1 MKPEIFENNAEG
13 IKQVYRNNE
22 WSVSIKNWKPDN
34 DIAGVEK
41 LEIHY
46 TTDEQFVLVGGK
58 ALLITADEKDGAF
71 YNIELTPM
79 EIGKVAHVGMGQW
92 FYSITQKDS
101 KIVYIQRS
109 DCSMENSEIHYMTPE
124 QVRAVQAEAAR
135 LLAD

>member
-34 DIAGVEK
+34 DIDGVEK
-41 LEIHY
+41 LEIHH
-46 TTDEQFVLVGGK
+46 TTDEQFILVAGK
-58 ALLITADEKDGAF
+58 ALLITADEADGGF
-71 YNIELTPM
+71 TNIELTPM

-109 DCSMENSEIHYMTPE
+109 DCSMENSEIKYMTPE
-124 QVRAVQAEAAR
+124 QVKAVQAEAAR

>member
-34 DIAGVEK
+34 DIAGVAK
-41 LEIHY
+41 LEIHH
-46 TTDEQFVLVGGK
+46 TTDEQFILVAGK
-58 ALLITADEKDGAF
+58 ALLITADEADGGF
-71 YNIELTPM
+71 TNIELTPM

-92 FYSITQKDS
+92 FYSITQRDS

-109 DCSMENSEIHYMTPE
+109 DCSMENSEIKYMTPE
-124 QVRAVQAEAAR
+124 QVKAVQAEAAR
-135 LLAD
+135 LLAE

>member
-34 DIAGVEK
+34 DIDGVEK
-41 LEIHY
+41 LEIHH
-46 TTDEQFVLVGGK
+46 TTDEQFILVAGK
-58 ALLITADEKDGAF
+58 ALLITADEADGAF
-71 YNIELTPM
+71 TNIELTPM

-109 DCSMENSEIHYMTPE
+109 DCSMENSEIKYMTPE
-124 QVRAVQAEAAR
+124 QVKAVQAEAAR

>member
-41 LEIHY
+41 LEIHHKA
-46 TTDEQFVLVGGK
+46 DGGF
-58 ALLITADEKDGAF
+58 T
-71 YNIELTPM
+71 NIELTPM

-109 DCSMENSEIHYMTPE
+109 DCSMENSEIKYMTPE
-124 QVRAVQAEAAR
+124 QVKAVQAEAAR